1 MNGMD
6 RVIVSV
12 PEIFDRMGRLSMN
25 MTMLSKLAGSDMWS
39 VTRTGRTTKLTA
51 YEIASAL
58 KCKPSDIIVGVP
70 EETQVLTSVVYGPEC
85 HEVEPCFGRSE
96 DGHCRILA
104 RGYDRGHRCPFRKEK
119 RGERGA

>member
-70 EETQVLTSVVYGPEC
+70 EETQALSSVVYGPEC
-85 HEVEPCFGRSE
+85 YEAAPCFGRSE
-96 DGHCRILA
+96 KGRCQILA
-104 RGYDRGHRCPFRKEK
+104 KGYDRGHRCPFRKEK
-119 RGERGA
+119 RSK